1 MIVCHLFHLAFI
13 TTLHITQNLQVAVP
27 STALE
32 NSAEDHIGLI
42 EREIHDEGMLRFPF
56 QLQIIHK
63 CKLGI
68 EDAKNIGAR
77 LQQIILLFPAD
88 VCNLLDAVIRA
99 SIDNVHDLIL
109 IGYLGIRRGNDFIL
123 LENLILVVGFI
134 YPSDVF
140 DDVLSK
146 L

>member
-1 MIVCHLFHLAFI
+1 MIICHLLHLALI
-13 TTLHITQNLQVAVP
+13 ATLHIPQDLQVAVP
-27 STALE
+27 RTTLK
-32 NSAEDHIGLI
+32 NSAEDHISLI
-42 EREIHDEGMLRFPF
+42 EREIHDEGMLRLPF

-68 EDAKNIGAR
+68 EDAKNIGPR

-88 VCNLLDAVIRA
+88 VCNLLDAVRGA

-109 IGYLGIRRGNDFIL
+109 VGYLGIRRGNDFIL
-123 LENLILVVGFI
+123 LENLIFVVGLV

-140 DDVLSK
+140 DDVFGK